1 MAVHDASFVCVT
13 GSVAGT
19 TRIRY
24 VETIRTLFASQA
36 DYVSVHGS
44 FPSALGYRAAVSR

>member
-1 MAVHDASFVCVT
+1 MAVHEASFLCVT

-24 VETIRTLFASQA
+24 LDMIRTWFCITA

-44 FPSALGYRAAVSR
+44 FPFALGFRAAVSR

>member
-1 MAVHDASFVCVT
+1 MAVHEASFVCVARR
-13 GSVAGT
+13 VAGT

-24 VETIRTLFASQA
+24 VEMIRTLFASQA

-44 FPSALGYRAAVSR
+44 FPFALGYRAAVSR